1 MVERARPQLRPA
13 RPRELTAVRSWARVA
28 GSYTRLVGYR
38 LIRSGSD
45 VVELHVSGPSD
56 AASLLIFH
64 VGTPSAAVGYPA
76 LTAAAARR
84 DIQTVIYSRPGYARS
99 TRAPGRTEADEAQ
112 RSAAIADLLGYREF
126 LVAGWSGG
134 GPPALACAALL
145 PDRVEACMTLASP
158 SPRLEVGLA
167 WRDWMKPEDVRE
179 FETLAAGDGNALV
192 PEYEGAVVPMAR
204 MTPGRLLSLGGTSDA
219 DRRTILGESGV
230 GTAVARSIRRAVSNG
245 IWGWFDDAVAQAG
258 DWGFRVADIAVPV
271 VVRHGE
277 LDTLVDVGHGRWL
290 AETIPN
296 AVAHFLPDAGHSA
309 VVDPFE
315 SVVDQLFRARR
326 VTAGRR

>member
-1 MVERARPQLRPA
+1 MGK
-13 RPRELTAVRSWARVA
+13 VA
-28 GSYTRLVGYR
+28 GSYTRPVGYR
-38 LIRSGSD
+38 LIQSGSD
-45 VVELHVSGPSD
+45 VVEVHVSGPPD

-64 VGTPSAAVGYPA
+64 VGTPSAAVGYPT

-84 DIQTVIYSRPGYARS
+84 DIRTVIYSRPGYARS
-99 TRAPGRTEADEAQ
+99 TRTPGRTEAEEAQ

-145 PDRVEACMTLASP
+145 PDRVEACLTLASP
-158 SPRLEVGLA
+158 SPRLEVGPS
-167 WRDWMKPEDVRE
+167 WSEWMKPEDARE
-179 FETLAAGDGNALV
+179 YETLAAGGGAGLV
-192 PEYEGAVVPMAR
+192 PEYEDAAASMGR
-204 MTPGRLLSLGGTSDA
+204 LTPHRLLSFAGTSDA

-230 GTAVARSIRRAVSNG
+230 GATVARSARRGVSSG
-245 IWGWFDDAVAQAG
+245 IWGWFDDAFAQAG
-258 DWGFRVADIAVPV
+258 DWGFRVADIRVPV

-277 LDTLVDVGHGRWL
+277 LDTLVDVRHGRWV

-296 AVAHFLPDAGHSA
+296 AVAHFLPEAGHLA

-315 SVVDQLFRARR
+315 SVVDQLVRARR
-326 VTAGRR
+326 VPANV